1 MKKLSVFVFCIFTL
15 ISCKKSPLSV
25 PTSIEYKVDG
35 SPVQIIGGR
44 DTSGQLS
51 VAYTNLGCYI
61 YESIGAGYYTITC
74 FEKTYGAL
82 IAIPTGHDSLQ
93 AKTYTGELGAKFL
106 VNGNSYG
113 IVNIHD
119 SIILNITRYSYGS
132 VDGTF
137 SGAFSDTAQNTISI
151 TEGKLN
157 NLKVYY

>member
-74 FEKTYGAL
+74 FEKTL
-82 IAIPTGHDSLQ
+82 WRLDS
-93 AKTYTGELGAKFL
+93 YTNRA
-106 VNGNSYG
+106 
-113 IVNIHD
+113 
-119 SIILNITRYSYGS
+119 R
-132 VDGTF
+132 
-137 SGAFSDTAQNTISI
+137 
-151 TEGKLN
+151 
-157 NLKVYY
+157 